1 MAAAPEGCCK
11 ACVKGSVLMA
21 TLRRAAL
28 ISSLSQ
34 WLMYIISFAK
44 IIVVSRLLDADELG
58 TFTLAA
64 SLVILAQF
72 LRIFG
77 TWDYMIAEKELTE
90 EKLRGCFTIL
100 LGAAL
105 AITVIF
111 IASAEFLTWLFE
123 APELKALIYIM
134 VPTFLLLPIGG
145 VTLGMMQRELEYETL
160 SKIRLAS
167 TMADTGLSI
176 GLVLLGF
183 GVLSLGWGYAATNI
197 VATLLIVLWAPRH
210 LVYRPIFRGLGHI
223 LGFGWLAALGTF
235 LNQVASSGPP
245 LVLGLGTNTAVVG
258 IFGRGQTPITFF
270 RQGIDFATRPV
281 TQAHFAQQARDNI
294 HPAATHLKISQIMA
308 GVAWPVYI
316 GLFFGAPTLVP
327 FLLGAQWDIAV
338 PVTQILC
345 LGGLLSFYSHLGV
358 SVLEGR
364 GLVKKR
370 LLFNLAAQG
379 IRFALLAASV
389 IWGDMTTF
397 CWALVVSHVISFVLI
412 TAFIRQETDLTL
424 SDVVLGQK
432 RSALVGGA
440 LIALCLVLFGL
451 VYDTPKLST
460 LPFLG
465 FCCRFIGVWGL
476 ALWATR
482 HPLWLEGTAMLARRR
497 SPSQSHINEEDI
509 PGINPGGRTDP
520 ETGLDSEVRSQ
531 PPKATD

>member
-1 MAAAPEGCCK
+1 
-11 ACVKGSVLMA
+11 MA

-34 WLMYIISFAK
+34 WLMYVISFAK
-44 IIVVSRLLDADELG
+44 IIVVSRMLDADELG

-100 LGAAL
+100 VLAAL
-105 AITVIF
+105 GITVVF
-111 IASAEFLTWLFE
+111 IASAGFLTWLFE
-123 APELKALIYIM
+123 APELAMLIYIM

-145 VTLGMMQRELEYETL
+145 ITLGMMQRDLEYETL

-167 TMADTGLSI
+167 TVADTGVSI

-183 GVLSLGWGYAATNI
+183 GVVSLGWGYAATNI
-197 VATLLIVLWAPRH
+197 VATVLIILWAPRH
-210 LVYRPIFRGLGHI
+210 LIYRPIFRGLRHI
-223 LGFGWLAALGTF
+223 LGFGWLAALGTC
-235 LNQVASSGPP
+235 LNQVSSSGPP
-245 LVLGLGTNTAVVG
+245 LILGLGTNTAIVG

-281 TQAHFAQQARDNI
+281 TQAHFARQARDDI
-294 HPAATHLKISQIMA
+294 HPAATHLKISEIMA

-316 GLFFGAPTLVP
+316 GLFFAAPTLVP
-327 FLLGAQWDIAV
+327 FLLGAQWSVAV

-345 LGGLLSFYSHLGV
+345 LGGFLSFYAHLGV

-364 GLVKKR
+364 GLVKRR
-370 LLFNLAAQG
+370 LQFNLIAQG
-379 IRFALLAASV
+379 LRFALLVASV
-389 IWGDMTTF
+389 IWGNMITF
-397 CWALVVSHVISFVLI
+397 CWALVISHVISFVLI
-412 TAFIRQETDLTL
+412 TAFIRPETDLTL
-424 SDVVLGQK
+424 SQVILGQK

-440 LIALCLVLFGL
+440 LILMCLVLFGL
-451 VYDTPKLST
+451 IYDTPELSV

-465 FCCRFIGVWGL
+465 FSVLFTVVW
-476 ALWATR
+476 AAMLWGTG
-482 HPLWLEGTAMLARRR
+482 HPLWREGMAILARRH
-497 SPSQSHINEEDI
+497 SPTQSVMDETATL
-509 PGINPGGRTDP
+509 GINPDSGTDP
-520 ETGLDSEVRSQ
+520 ETGRAPEVRSQ
-531 PPKATD
+531 SPKKSD